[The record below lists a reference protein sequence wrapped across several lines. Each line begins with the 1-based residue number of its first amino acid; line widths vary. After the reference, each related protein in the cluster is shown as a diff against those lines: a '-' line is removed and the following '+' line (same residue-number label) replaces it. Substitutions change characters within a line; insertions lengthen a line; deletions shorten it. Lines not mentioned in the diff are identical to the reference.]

1 MSIGISR
8 AVPKHIAGNL
18 LFNLIIKNNS
28 NNPMG
33 VMIQKRQFSL
43 FFYRNRMKNVPRT
56 VFNDNFSAPDTIFYR
71 KIIRK

>member
-1 MSIGISR
+1 
-8 AVPKHIAGNL
+8 
-18 LFNLIIKNNS
+18 
-28 NNPMG
+28 MG

-71 KIIRK
+71 KIT